1 MLVTIMNSDLEP
13 IWKCDIRLPL
23 IRNIVTDTRLVPI
36 GNSVTNTNIKYIESA
51 NKKEILI
58 IYLRMLH
65 MQQIHVTKQVLHTV
79 RDT

>member
-1 MLVTIMNSDLEP
+1 MF
-13 IWKCDIRLPL
+13 RLAL

-36 GNSVTNTNIKYIESA
+36 GNSSSVTNTNIKYIESA

-58 IYLRMLH
+58 IYSRMLH

-79 RDT
+79 KDT

>member
-1 MLVTIMNSDLEP
+1 METF
-13 IWKCDIRLPL
+13 DIRLPL
-23 IRNIVTDTRLVPI
+23 IRNIVTDNRLVPI
-36 GNSVTNTNIKYIESA
+36 GNGVTNTNIKYIESA
-51 NKKEILI
+51 NKKDGVLI